1 MKLSVIIPVYNV
13 APYLRECLSSVVK
26 ATEQLEK
33 IVGVG
38 QRTGSPLV
46 EVICVDDG
54 STDGSGEILDEYKDQ
69 LEKIPLSNSNY
80 SLQLS
85 ILHQPNRGVS
95 AARNV
100 AIEAAT
106 GEWVLCIDADDTVE
120 PDWIANLLKH
130 AADDVD
136 WVRADAQYC
145 FQGIGR
151 ASDRT
156 YRTFLRDGWCVLS
169 LVRRALVGETRF
181 REGMRFKEDVV
192 FFTELALKRPRIAWV
207 KEKGYHYRPRA
218 GSAIQRPIGADDSV
232 RFCEEVLR
240 LGLPRA
246 DAGRAIGF
254 DLVLWVRG
262 RDWSTPYDPATC
274 PVLALWRRE
283 MAAGRLRTE
292 DVRWWWRPGLRHWLG
307 TGDLNWLVRTRDWRV
322 RLEVAWRRLRGLEA

>member
-13 APYLRECLSSVVK
+13 APYLRECLSSVAV
-26 ATEQLEK
+26 AAENVEK
-33 IVGVG
+33 LKGCKVEKWN
-38 QRTGSPLV
+38 L

-54 STDGSGEILDEYKDQ
+54 STDGGGEILNEYA
-69 LEKIPLSNSNY
+69 SHFNSSTFQPFN
-80 SLQLS
+80 LK

-95 AARNV
+95 AARNA

-106 GEWVLCIDADDTVE
+106 GEWLLCIDADDTVE

-130 AADDVD
+130 ASDDID

-156 YRTFLRDGWCVLS
+156 YRTFLRDGWCVLN

-207 KEKGYHYRPRA
+207 REKGYHYRPRA

-307 TGDLNWLVRTRDWRV
+307 TGDLSWLVRTRDWRV
-322 RLEVAWRRLRGLEA
+322 RLEVAWRRLKGLEA